1 MIRARIHK
9 HGDERLLAACDE
21 ELLGLTF
28 SEGVVKV
35 TISENFYGADTM
47 TEETLGERM
56 GSVTIM
62 NLFGDRSIAVGIEK
76 GFVTPENVITVAG
89 IKHAQVVLL

>member
-21 ELLGLTF
+21 ELLGRTF

-35 TISENFYGADTM
+35 TISENFYGMDTM

-62 NLFGDRSIAVGIEK
+62 NLFGERTIAVGIEK
-76 GFVTPENVITVAG
+76 GFVEPENVLIVAG

>member
-21 ELLGLTF
+21 ELLGCTF

-35 TISENFYGADTM
+35 TISENFYGMDTM

-56 GSVTIM
+56 GSVTMM
-62 NLFGDRSIAVGIEK
+62 NLFGERAIAVGIEK
-76 GFVTPENVITVAG
+76 GFVAPENVLIVAG

>member
-21 ELLGLTF
+21 ELLGCTF

-35 TISENFYGADTM
+35 TISENFYGMDTM

-62 NLFGDRSIAVGIEK
+62 NLFGERTIAVGIEK
-76 GFVTPENVITVAG
+76 GFVEPENVLIVAG

>member
-21 ELLGLTF
+21 ELLGRTF

-35 TISENFYGADTM
+35 TISENFYGLDKM

-62 NLFGDRSIAVGIEK
+62 NLFGERTISVGIEK
-76 GFVTPENVITVAG
+76 GFVTPENVLIVAG

>member
-21 ELLGLTF
+21 ELLGRTF

-35 TISENFYGADTM
+35 TISENFYGADIM

-62 NLFGDRSIAVGIEK
+62 NLFGDRTIAVGIEK
-76 GFVTPENVITVAG
+76 GFVTPENVLVVAG

>member
-21 ELLGLTF
+21 ELLGRTF

-35 TISENFYGADTM
+35 TISENFYGMDTM

-62 NLFGDRSIAVGIEK
+62 NLFGERTISVGIEK
-76 GFVTPENVITVAG
+76 GFVIPENVLIVAG

>member
-47 TEETLGERM
+47 TEEILGERM

>member
-21 ELLGLTF
+21 ELLGRTF

-62 NLFGDRSIAVGIEK
+62 NLFGERTIAVGVEK
-76 GFVTPENVITVAG
+76 GFVTPENILVVAG

>member
-21 ELLGLTF
+21 ELLGRTF

-35 TISENFYGADTM
+35 TISENFYGMDTM

-62 NLFGDRSIAVGIEK
+62 NLFGERTISVGIEK
-76 GFVTPENVITVAG
+76 GFVTPENVLIVAG